1 MRNTD
6 TTAEPGNGL
15 GHVLGSC
22 VGIYLPGGSS
32 FCVSAQHPG
41 LVTLVSWVTSCLK
54 IGRITDQLLT
64 QISDLMGSWESV
76 EEVVGQVRALNA
88 ATEMV
93 LEDT

>member
-1 MRNTD
+1 MLESTFRE
-6 TTAEPGNGL
+6 AAHFASL
-15 GHVLGSC
+15 R
-22 VGIYLPGGSS
+22 GIRSGYSG
-32 FCVSAQHPG
+32 
-41 LVTLVSWVTSCLK
+41 VSWVTSCLK

-64 QISDLMGSWESV
+64 QISDLMSSWESV